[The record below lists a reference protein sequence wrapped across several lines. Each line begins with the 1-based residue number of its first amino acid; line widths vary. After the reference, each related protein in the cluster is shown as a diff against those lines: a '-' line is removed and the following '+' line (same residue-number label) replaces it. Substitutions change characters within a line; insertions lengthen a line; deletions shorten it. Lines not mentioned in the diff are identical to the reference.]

1 MTTIGEKIKKLR
13 RDKGMSQS
21 ELAEK
26 LGVTSQAISKWE
38 KDISQPDIQTLPNI
52 AACFGVAIDDLF
64 EYSKEKKYEKISNT
78 LEFNRDITA
87 KEFLDMENFLKSEID
102 LKPDNYKPI
111 NLLADMYRVW
121 VEILEKK
128 SFDYAKRAL
137 ELKPNSKDNMTLI
150 FHALHGKNHDWNIG
164 SHKASIDF
172 WKKILKAEPKNVRA
186 YLYLLDDLMDA
197 GRLSE
202 AKEILAE
209 ARTVSKDTLYDTYE
223 VQIEEIE
230 NGFASVIDKYKALA
244 EKYPKDWRVLFH
256 VANQFAQNEHYEE
269 AIEYW
274 LMSFEAMK
282 KPRYTDMYDAIA
294 QCYIRLGDK
303 ASAIGYYKK
312 KKQLIKDDWGAR
324 YGYALD
330 EIDEQIEELSR
341 DL

>member
-38 KDISQPDIQTLPNI
+38 KDISQPDIQILPNI

-87 KEFLDMENFLKSEID
+87 KEFLDMESFLKSEID

-111 NLLADMYRVW
+111 NLLADMYSVW

-137 ELKPNSKDNMTLI
+137 ELKPNSKENMTLI
-150 FHALHGKNHDWNIG
+150 LHALHGKNHDWNTG

-209 ARTVSKDTLYDTYE
+209 ARNVSKDTLYDTYE

-230 NGFASVIDKYKALA
+230 HGFASVIDKYKALA

-256 VANQFAQNEHYEE
+256 VANQFAQSEHYEE
-269 AIEYW
+269 AIKYW
-274 LMSFEAMK
+274 LKSFEAME

-303 ASAIGYYKK
+303 ASAISYYKK

-341 DL
+341 D